1 MRKFLIFSY
10 VVLLSS
16 IVYFIYS
23 SYQLH
28 IESKNQQAAA
38 PVIGTWESNSTFQAS
53 PLYDSAPE
61 LDWDISE
68 QPSESQALA
77 DEDIEIPFDTAGV
90 EELETQPSQA
100 QNDPELDPEL
110 ETLFRALKNL
120 YDQREVI
127 YREIGP
133 LSAELRELKYRQID
147 IGLYDLVGANSEETE
162 DLHNEF
168 DRSQDRMQE
177 LRAIIAPL
185 EEQKLGLEKEM
196 KQAISA
202 YGMDV
207 REFYER
213 YDDAYESWESG
224 L

>member
-1 MRKFLIFSY
+1 M
-10 VVLLSS
+10 
-16 IVYFIYS
+16 
-23 SYQLH
+23 
-28 IESKNQQAAA
+28 
-38 PVIGTWESNSTFQAS
+38 
-53 PLYDSAPE
+53 
-61 LDWDISE
+61 DWDISE
-68 QPSESQALA
+68 QSSESQALA

-110 ETLFRALKNL
+110 ETLFRTLKNL

-127 YREIGP
+127 YRETGP

-168 DRSQDRMQE
+168 DRSQDRMEE

-185 EEQKLGLEKEM
+185 DEQRLQLEKEIE
-196 KQAISA
+196 QIVSV
-202 YGMDV
+202 YGMTIE
-207 REFYER
+207 EFDER
-213 YDDAYESWESG
+213 YNDEYESWKSG